1 MPADD
6 AGDLDIIRHDWIRRR
21 ALAALGLGPATADV
35 PASSASGLSGA
46 AADPVQAPPSTATPM
61 AEVTADGKGT
71 VPAPDWTRL
80 RVHVGTFN
88 VNGKLPADG
97 LDVRPWLGLPPA
109 RAAVLASKPVPVG
122 AETVLP
128 PIPTV
133 SPLSMRDVP
142 AEQAAATAAG
152 TQATAGNT
160 VAPGDGARPDLVVL
174 AFQEL
179 DLSTSALI
187 YAAERSREEAW
198 ARVALEAL
206 NDGVSD
212 TSAGDGYEKVG
223 GWVHVRKLASAR

>member
-21 ALAALGLGPATADV
+21 ALAALGLGPATADTPLSAGSPDAPADAALA
-35 PASSASGLSGA
+35 PAS
-46 AADPVQAPPSTATPM
+46 VSTPA
-61 AEVTADGKGT
+61 AEVKGDAKGLA
-71 VPAPDWTRL
+71 PAPEWTRL

-109 RAAVLASKPVPVG
+109 RAAVQASKPVPVG

-128 PIPTV
+128 PIPAV

-142 AEQAAATAAG
+142 AEQAAAATAG

-223 GWVHVRKLASAR
+223 GCVHV